1 MKNQDW
7 FSLIEVIITIAIIGI
22 LGIALLE
29 IFGTGITNVAKAGER
44 TEDLYS
50 IQEVM
55 DEAITNVKQNGEIRP
70 VYTLDDGRK

>member
-1 MKNQDW
+1 MKNQDG

-55 DEAITNVKQNGEIRP
+55 D
-70 VYTLDDGRK
+70 